1 MSNKTKIISKNIPI
15 CPDCK
20 EPLDVTAVSLEVGD
34 VVECRVCG
42 TEVEVVSLNPVKLK
56 IIEEEK

>member
-1 MSNKTKIISKNIPI
+1 MTTNKTNKNNLPV

-20 EPLDVTAVSLEVGD
+20 EPLEVTSVSLEIGD

>member
-1 MSNKTKIISKNIPI
+1 MANKTNKDNLLV

-20 EPLDVTAVSLEVGD
+20 EPLEVTLVSLEIGD
-34 VVECRVCG
+34 VIECKVCG